1 MKKEMT
7 NEERTYEQKVRK
19 KEKQKY
25 GKKCSKER

>member
-19 KEKQKY
+19 KERQKQ